1 MSFEDNEDTL
11 FQRVVVNSRGHHNS
25 AMSKAQASRKEHEYK
40 NLRTAA
46 CLFNKMSLACF
57 LELKIL
63 NANMHNK
70 TNLGFFF
77 SFKPTFLPKTLLL
90 LISTPKV
97 KLTKLSEDNLQ

>member
-1 MSFEDNEDTL
+1 VSFEDNEDTL

-77 SFKPTFLPKTLLL
+77 PSNLPFYPKPCCF
-90 LISTPKV
+90 S
-97 KLTKLSEDNLQ
+97 SQLQK